1 MYYYQAC
8 SETFKNATDEFKI
21 GVAYSF
27 AVRLSNS
34 LTNKEISNDE
44 YQKFIKMVKAATGIS
59 IYIDYKNG
67 QISLK
72 YNNQFYRNVNKK
84 LNNPRE

>member
-1 MYYYQAC
+1 M
-8 SETFKNATDEFKI
+8 FK
-21 GVAYSF
+21 
-27 AVRLSNS
+27 AV
-34 LTNKEISNDE
+34 
-44 YQKFIKMVKAATGIS
+44 TGIS